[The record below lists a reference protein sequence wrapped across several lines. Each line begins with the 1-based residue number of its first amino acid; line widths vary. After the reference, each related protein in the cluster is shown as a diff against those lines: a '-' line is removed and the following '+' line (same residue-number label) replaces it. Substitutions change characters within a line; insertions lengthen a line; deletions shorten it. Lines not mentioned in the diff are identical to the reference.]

1 MRSHCEVASE
11 TAKYSVMVRDCHL
24 AAHTTSLNTV
34 VLSTG
39 YFGGGS
45 SPGGSVDM
53 TSIKRKL
60 KEA

>member
-11 TAKYSVMVRDCHL
+11 TAKCSVMVRDCHL

-45 SPGGSVDM
+45 SPGGSVDFSF
-53 TSIKRKL
+53 TWT
-60 KEA
+60 